1 MNYNTY
7 KRNKKVCNV
16 KELLCMCASP
26 SPWYTLELVFCYTS
40 SLMIIHGRIS
50 TIWIYK
56 KWSLGY
62 FTPVLYL
69 WWLWRIIILTGT
81 SASIYHDQY
90 SHKKHKISQSQHSAD
105 YLKEINEDAH
115 QHLAPNL
122 DIALNRS
129 VNEVWMHNFKSITR
143 TVHNRYYSRVWLKI
157 FWILQSEAEIKVI
170 QI

>member
-7 KRNKKVCNV
+7 KWNKKVCNV

-90 SHKKHKISQSQHSAD
+90 SHKKHQISQSQHSAD
-105 YLKEINEDAH
+105 YLQEINEDAH
-115 QHLAPNL
+115 HHLAPNL
-122 DIALNRS
+122 DLGWS
-129 VNEVWMHNFKSITR
+129 VNEVWSF
-143 TVHNRYYSRVWLKI
+143 HNRSYSRVWLKI